1 MCDDASNNGTMILEL
16 SNLVPTFPSESNL
29 TRCFNHILSL
39 IAKTAIRVFD
49 VLQVDKDEE
58 LDNATAEL
66 LDLAKNIDIEEL
78 KAQAVQ
84 SDGNGDGDGDGGQVD
99 STDGWINEC
108 LELSDVEREELND
121 SVLPVQ
127 MLLVKVSSVCLL
139 DTDI

>member
-1 MCDDASNNGTMILEL
+1 MATISIIDALWFQILSIMCDDASNNGTMILEL

-39 IAKTAIRVFD
+39 IGKTAIHVFD

-66 LDLAKNIDIEEL
+66 LDLAKNINIEEL

-84 SDGNGDGDGDGGQVD
+84 SDGNGDGDGDGGRWTAR
-99 STDGWINEC
+99 TDGSMSA
-108 LELSDVEREELND
+108 LSY
-121 SVLPVQ
+121 Q
-127 MLLVKVSSVCLL
+127 MLSVRN
-139 DTDI
+139 